1 MIYKSFYLNIIKK
14 KSVVKVGKGREH
26 VRNVSK
32 PLKTSSEGQVIFNT
46 WSCVCKPL
54 VKPN

>member
-1 MIYKSFYLNIIKK
+1 MIYKTFLFKYNEK
-14 KSVVKVGKGREH
+14 KSVVKVGKGGEH

>member
-1 MIYKSFYLNIIKK
+1 MIYKTFLFKYNE
-14 KSVVKVGKGREH
+14 KSVMKVGKGREQ
-26 VRNVSK
+26 VRNFSK
-32 PLKTSSEGQVIFNT
+32 PLETSSEGQVIFNT

>member
-32 PLKTSSEGQVIFNT
+32 PLKTSSDGQVIFNT